1 MSFPTDISLDDLT
14 PTTFTYSQISLEN
27 SKSVRNDAT
36 RGLGTPRS
44 LVISHTT
51 SGSGMNAVDRHLV
64 RLNDVKEDTGS
75 DTNAV
80 LSGSVYVVIEK
91 PRRILTDADM
101 TSMVEQLVDF
111 LTAANLAKV
120 LNGEP

>member
-1 MSFPTDISLDDLT
+1 MSFPLDIALDDLT
-14 PTTFTYSQISLEN
+14 PATHTYSQISLEKG
-27 SKSVRNDAT
+27 KSIRNDAT

-44 LVISHTT
+44 LIISHTAN
-51 SGSGMNAVDRHLV
+51 GSGMNATDRHLI

-80 LSGSVYVVIEK
+80 LSGSVYMVIEK
-91 PRRILTDADM
+91 PRRILTDGDIS
-101 TSMVEQLVDF
+101 SMIEQLVDF
-111 LTAANLAKV
+111 LTAANIAKI